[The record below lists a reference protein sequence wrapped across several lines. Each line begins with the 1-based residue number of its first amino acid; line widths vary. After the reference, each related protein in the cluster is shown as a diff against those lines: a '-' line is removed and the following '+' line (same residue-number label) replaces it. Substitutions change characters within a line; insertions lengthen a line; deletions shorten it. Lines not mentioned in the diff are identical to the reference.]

1 LKDHLYREALLKLLK
16 CESVD
21 GTSKP
26 DESETDFRNRLLP
39 QLNEQLAA
47 KKAKLEDK
55 FGPDIRRADLQV
67 RTAQTKLS
75 TQRWQFF
82 ARLGSALWVIVDNIM
97 SAMGRN
103 LPGRRRSL
111 DPAIRSMATET
122 GQQSNA
128 KALLESAQQEKN
140 RLQQQHDDE
149 LKQLEGSLSSTG
161 LKIEPV
167 ELKPQKGD
175 IEVSDVS
182 LVWLPVRIDTAG
194 TAEPVYRT
202 TDTM

>member
-1 LKDHLYREALLKLLK
+1 M
-16 CESVD
+16 
-21 GTSKP
+21 
-26 DESETDFRNRLLP
+26 
-39 QLNEQLAA
+39 AA
-47 KKAKLEDK
+47 EKAKLEEKYAPKLSKLDV
-55 FGPDIRRADLQV
+55 QV
-67 RTAQTKLS
+67 QTAHTRLS

-82 ARLGSALWVIVDNIM
+82 AMLGTALWVIVDNIM
-97 SAMGRN
+97 SALGKN

-140 RLQQQHDDE
+140 RLQQQHDNE
-149 LKQLEGSLSSTG
+149 LKQLEASLSDTG

-182 LVWLPVRIDTAG
+182 LVWLPVRINAAG
-194 TAEPVYRT
+194 AAEPVYLA
-202 TDTM
+202 TDK